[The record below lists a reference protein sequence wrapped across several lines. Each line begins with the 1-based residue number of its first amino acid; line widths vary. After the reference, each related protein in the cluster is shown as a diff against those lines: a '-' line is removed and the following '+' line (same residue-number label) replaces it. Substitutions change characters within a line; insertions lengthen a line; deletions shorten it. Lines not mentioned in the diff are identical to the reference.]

1 MLKNIS
7 LDKLKTIHSLYR
19 TNSLSQTAKDH
30 FVSASAISQSLS
42 SLENQLD
49 KQLFIKIGK
58 KMTPTSYCAELIQI
72 YEPFLQNMSLFLQN
86 KKTESMDVTGEL
98 KIFVP
103 GVAGSKILANPF
115 SDFLKLHP
123 KLNLALDSGSAA
135 RALKELHLNQ
145 FDFAVCGLKKI
156 IGQHKWCMSHFL
168 FNLNMNLYCSKDYF
182 QKNKNLIQSKKFD
195 QLEYI
200 SSYQDQYMLNWYFEE
215 IHNLKFQFKSKLS
228 VYDMNFMKKCVSN
241 SLGIGLLAEE
251 LAQDEIKSGK
261 IVKISQK
268 SLTHPMFLIHQKQ
281 KDLSYTE
288 ARFREFLLD
297 YFK

>member
-58 KMTPTSYCAELIQI
+58 KMTPTSYCEELIQI
-72 YEPFLQNMSLFLQN
+72 YEPFLKNMSLFLQN

-261 IVKISQK
+261 
-268 SLTHPMFLIHQKQ
+268 
-281 KDLSYTE
+281 
-288 ARFREFLLD
+288 
-297 YFK
+297 